1 MRSYAPLMRYARTVW
16 KDDIWTYST
25 TVDPAL
31 LESDSYV
38 PQLIN
43 ELSATAAQY
52 ATSHIVIPPSMPT
65 GPTLFDYDDTVTF
78 TSGGATCSEGHAVEY
93 RFDWGDG
100 SYSSWGSASRSH
112 QYDLSDVYTIKAQA
126 RCTSNTSIVSAW
138 SGGLAVR
145 AYASE
150 FTPTCLQG
158 TDAPSNTIESL

>member
-1 MRSYAPLMRYARTVW
+1 MRYARTVW

-78 TSGGATCSEGHAVEY
+78 TSGGATCGEGHAVEY

-100 SYSSWGSASRSH
+100 SFY
-112 QYDLSDVYTIKAQA
+112 
-126 RCTSNTSIVSAW
+126 
-138 SGGLAVR
+138 
-145 AYASE
+145 
-150 FTPTCLQG
+150 
-158 TDAPSNTIESL
+158 